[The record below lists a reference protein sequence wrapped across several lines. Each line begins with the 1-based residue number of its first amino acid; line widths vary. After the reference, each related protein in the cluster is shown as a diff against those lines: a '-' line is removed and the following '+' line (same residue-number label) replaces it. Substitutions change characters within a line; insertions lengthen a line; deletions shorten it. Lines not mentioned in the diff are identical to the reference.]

1 MRMARL
7 VLLLF
12 GLMFLGFG
20 LAFAVAP
27 WGMAQLV
34 GLQAMSPQAV
44 TELRAFY
51 GGLEIG
57 LGTFLLACAVTG
69 RWMHA
74 GLQCL
79 LVICAGIAAGRVFG
93 IAIDDSASPFIW
105 SALATEIAGAVLA
118 VIALRNLPA
127 GTGAMRPPP

>member
-1 MRMARL
+1 MRTARL

-27 WGMAQLV
+27 WTMAGLV
-34 GLQAMSPQAV
+34 DLRATSPQAV

-57 LGTFLLACAVTG
+57 LGVFMIACAAT
-69 RWMHA
+69 RQWLHA

-79 LVICAGIAAGRVFG
+79 LVVCGGIAAGRIFG
-93 IAIDDSASPFIW
+93 LLVDASASNFMW
-105 SALATEIAGAVLA
+105 AALATEVTGAALA
-118 VIALRNLPA
+118 VIALRGLPA
-127 GTGAMRPPP
+127 ARD